1 MCKFGGWI
9 GLEIGGLGGGED
21 LKCGLVWI
29 RELCIGWKGKRIV
42 VGVWVLVDGLFNRG
56 RNV

>member
-42 VGVWVLVDGLFNRG
+42 VGV
-56 RNV
+56 